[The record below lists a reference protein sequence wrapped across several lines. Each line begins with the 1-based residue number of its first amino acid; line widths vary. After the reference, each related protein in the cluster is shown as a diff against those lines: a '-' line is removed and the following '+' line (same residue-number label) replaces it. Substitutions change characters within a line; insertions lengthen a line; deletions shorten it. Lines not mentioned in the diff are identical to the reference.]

1 MTLLISRDGL
11 GTGPCYLS
19 FGSACH
25 HGSRLVR
32 YKADGCT
39 EIEISSS
46 GCPIVQLPKH
56 SNRLAE
62 EDRRQDRRGWVHF
75 PHSIWLVLAILT
87 LSFITQQSLVA
98 QEQTISQMVHT
109 SWTGRDGAPQG
120 INALAQTPDGN
131 LWIGT
136 FVGLYSFD
144 GLKFQVFNP
153 KPGSSPLAA
162 LIATA
167 NIAFLFVSKDG
178 DLWSFPYN
186 GPAARIRDGDVRF
199 YGDVRGE
206 DLHTLSYP
214 QQDSSGTL
222 WSILNQGHLVRLGSD
237 GIWEQL
243 ADPAAGVGDIAALLI
258 DSTDTVWIVDNK
270 HLYRKPKEA
279 SEFIRTGV
287 DVYGPVRITEGRDHT
302 IWVAEVEAAPFPA
315 VNLQH
320 VSQDGHKLF
329 APPVHGPITELLSA
343 HDGSL
348 WITEVDRLQRLTAE
362 ETAAGHSQ
370 LDRLSPDLFPSGKAS
385 QGIESETLLSDFD
398 GNIWVGGT
406 SGLNRFEHANLSPA
420 LPGSK
425 IGSWRSCVDRRGE
438 VWIASVNGNVQLI
451 SIKNGHAS
459 TIQSGLGGVNLFCG
473 DDGQLYL
480 LGDRGISALRNGR
493 IQRLPLL
500 PGIGAYLN
508 GYEFLGLVAEPSGDL
523 IAAVGGPAG
532 HGLWKYN
539 AGKWSR
545 FLPNLA
551 LPTICGMVEDSS
563 GQLFVAFANSRDEVG
578 RISGESLTMVPGM
591 GALNFA
597 RTPSYGIV
605 AYGRRGV
612 AINRGDHFQRLLFAH
627 PEQGSVITG
636 VVESRNGDLW
646 INGAKGIA
654 RVPAVEIRT
663 AMADPLRTVASF
675 NVQEGDFV
683 GPDVPIFFRSSAD
696 IDPAGRLWFSTLNG
710 VVSVDPDRLS
720 MPRHPPQL
728 TIRSITADGRPL
740 NTKGTLPP
748 GIQYLDIRYFGVDL
762 TRPQDVVYRYR
773 LQGLDADWQNVGA
786 RAEAIYTHVRP
797 GSYAFQVMASSGDD
811 LWSSPVSSV
820 KFTVLPHFYE
830 MRWFQGLCILA
841 AALLIWI
848 GICARLRHASA
859 AIRIRAEER
868 AEERVRIARELHDTL
883 LQGIQGLLLSFHS
896 AAAKVPA
903 EHESKEA
910 LDRALMSA
918 DRIILEGR
926 DRVNRLR
933 SEHLM
938 NGELE
943 TSIRELA
950 GDLASLSK
958 MAFELE
964 RTGTQRRLDPEVMDE
979 LYFITREALTNAY
992 RHSGGS
998 QVIVALDYE
1007 KERFRLECRDNGRGF
1022 STQGLADL
1030 ETKGHWGLRGMSER
1044 AERIGADL
1052 TFESATGKGVHITVN
1067 VPAVRAY
1074 VRTVG
1079 FRLFF
1084 RRPASN

>member
-1 MTLLISRDGL
+1 MALLMSRDSL
-11 GTGPCYLS
+11 GTGPCLLAV
-19 FGSACH
+19 GSPFHQRSGRGC
-25 HGSRLVR
+25 
-32 YKADGCT
+32 YKAESCT
-39 EIEISSS
+39 EIRISVNRW
-46 GCPIVQLPKH
+46 PIVRLPQK
-56 SNRLAE
+56 SIGPTE
-62 EDRRQDRRGWVHF
+62 GQRQSGSRWVHF
-75 PHSIWLVLAILT
+75 PPSIWLVAILA
-87 LSFITQQSLVA
+87 LSFITQSLAA

-109 SWTGRDGAPQG
+109 SWTGRNGAPQG
-120 INALAQTPDGN
+120 INALAQTPDGI

-136 FVGLYSFD
+136 FAGLYTFD
-144 GLKFQVFNP
+144 GLKFQEFKP

-162 LIATA
+162 SIATS

-178 DLWSFPYN
+178 NLWSFPYN
-186 GPAARIRDGDVRF
+186 GPPARICHGEVRF
-199 YGDVRGE
+199 YGGVRGE

-222 WSILNQGHLVRLGSD
+222 WSILNQRHLVRLSSD
-237 GIWEQL
+237 GIWEQ
-243 ADPAAGVGDIAALLI
+243 AVDPAIGPGEIAALLI
-258 DSTDTVWIVDNK
+258 DSTDTLWIVDREK
-270 HLYRKPKEA
+270 LYRKPKGA
-279 SEFIRTGV
+279 TAFIPTGV
-287 DVYGPVRITEGRDHT
+287 HVYGPVRIAEGRDHT
-302 IWVAEVEAAPFPA
+302 IWVAEVETGPFPA
-315 VNLQH
+315 ANLQR
-320 VSQDGHKLF
+320 VSQDGHTLF
-329 APPVHGPITELLSA
+329 APPVQGPITELLSA
-343 HDGSL
+343 PDGSL
-348 WITEVDRLQRLTAE
+348 WITEVDGLQRLTAE
-362 ETAAGHSQ
+362 ETAASRSQ
-370 LDRLSPDLFPSGKAS
+370 LRRSSPDLYPSGNVS
-385 QGIESETLLSDFD
+385 RGFESDTLLSDFD
-398 GNIWVGGT
+398 GDIWVGGT
-406 SGLNRFEHANLSPA
+406 GGLDRFEHANLTPA

-451 SIKNGHAS
+451 SIKSGHAAK
-459 TIQSGLGGVNLFCG
+459 IQSGLGGVNLFCG

-480 LGDRGISALRNGR
+480 LGDRGISVVRNGR
-493 IQRLPLL
+493 TQRLPLL
-500 PGIGAYLN
+500 PGIGTYLN
-508 GYEFLGLVAEPSGDL
+508 DYEFLGLVAERGGDL

-532 HGLWKYN
+532 HGLWKYI

-551 LPTICGMVEDSS
+551 LPTICGMVEDAS
-563 GQLFVAFANSRDEVG
+563 GELFVAFVNSRDEVG
-578 RISGESLTMVPGM
+578 RISGGSLTIVPGM

-597 RTPSYGIV
+597 RTPSYGMV

-612 AINRGDHFQRLLFAH
+612 AIDRGNHFQRLLFAH

-654 RVPAVEIRT
+654 RIPAAEIR
-663 AMADPLRTVASF
+663 AALADPVRTIASF

-683 GPDVPIFFRSSAD
+683 GPDIPIFFRASAD
-696 IDPAGRLWFSTLNG
+696 IDPTGRLWFSTLNG

-720 MPRHPPQL
+720 TPRHPPL
-728 TIRSITADGRPL
+728 LSIRTITADGRPL
-740 NTKGTLPP
+740 NTKGTFPP
-748 GIQYLDIRYFGVDL
+748 GIQYLDIQYFGVDL
-762 TRPQDVVYRYR
+762 TRPQNVVYRYR
-773 LQGLDADWQNVGA
+773 LRGLDADWQNVGT

-797 GSYAFQVMASSGDD
+797 GSYTFQVMASSGND

-820 KFTVLPHFYE
+820 TFTVLPHFYE

-841 AALLIWI
+841 ASLLIWI
-848 GICARLRHASA
+848 GICARLRYASA

-910 LDRALMSA
+910 LDRALKTA

-933 SEHLM
+933 SEHLK

-950 GDLASLSK
+950 DDLASLAK
-958 MAFELE
+958 VEFQFEK
-964 RTGTQRRLDPEVMDE
+964 TGTQRRLDPEVMDE
-979 LYFITREALTNAY
+979 VYFITREALTNSY

-998 QVIVALDYE
+998 QIVVALDYE
-1007 KERFRLECRDNGRGF
+1007 KERFRLECRDNGKGF
-1022 STQGLADL
+1022 SSQALDDL
-1030 ETKGHWGLRGMSER
+1030 ETNGHWGLRGMSER
-1044 AERIGADL
+1044 AERIGAEFR
-1052 TFESATGKGVHITVN
+1052 FESAPGKGVCITVS

-1079 FRLFF
+1079 FRSLF

>member
-1 MTLLISRDGL
+1 MTLLMSRDSL
-11 GTGPCYLS
+11 GTRPRNLPLGSP
-19 FGSACH
+19 FHQGSALGCF
-25 HGSRLVR
+25 
-32 YKADGCT
+32 KAESHS
-39 EIEISSS
+39 EIRVLRT
-46 GCPIVQLPKH
+46 GCPIVRLPQN
-56 SNRLAE
+56 SGGLAE
-62 EDRRQDRRGWVHF
+62 GERHNGSGLGHF

-87 LSFITQQSLVA
+87 LSFVTQQSLVA

-109 SWTGRDGAPQG
+109 SWKGRDGAPQG
-120 INALAQTPDGN
+120 INALAQTSDGV

-136 FVGLYSFD
+136 FAGLYTFD
-144 GLKFQVFNP
+144 GLKFQAFNP
-153 KPGSSPLAA
+153 KPGSPPLAA
-162 LIATA
+162 SIATS
-167 NIAFLFVSKDG
+167 NIAFLFVSKNG

-186 GPAARIRDGDVRF
+186 GPAARIRDGEVRF

-206 DLHTLSYP
+206 DLHNLSYP

-222 WSILNQGHLVRLGSD
+222 WSILNQRHLVRLGSD
-237 GIWEQL
+237 GIWEQVT
-243 ADPAAGVGDIAALLI
+243 DPAKGPGEIAALLI
-258 DSTDTVWIVDNK
+258 DSTDTSWIVDREM
-270 HLYRKPKEA
+270 LYRRSNGA
-279 SEFIRTGV
+279 TAFIPTGV
-287 DVYGPVRITEGRDHT
+287 HVYGPVRIAEGRDHT
-302 IWVAEVEAAPFPA
+302 IWVAEVETGPFLAA
-315 VNLQH
+315 NLQH
-320 VSQDGHKLF
+320 VSQDGNRLF
-329 APPVHGPITELLSA
+329 APPVQGPITELLSA
-343 HDGSL
+343 PDGSL
-348 WITEVDRLQRLTAE
+348 WITEVDGLQRLTPEA
-362 ETAAGHSQ
+362 TAAGHSQ
-370 LDRLSPDLFPSGKAS
+370 LGRSSPDLYPSGNVS
-385 QGIESETLLSDFD
+385 RGFESDTLLSDFD

-406 SGLNRFEHANLSPA
+406 GGLDRFEHANLTPA

-451 SIKNGHAS
+451 SIKSGRAA

-480 LGDRGISALRNGR
+480 LGDRGISVVRNGR
-493 IQRLPLL
+493 TQRLPLL
-500 PGIGAYLN
+500 SGIGAYLN
-508 GYEFLGLVAEPSGDL
+508 DYEFLGLVAEPGGDL

-545 FLPNLA
+545 FLPNLT
-551 LPTICGMVEDSS
+551 LPTICGMVEDAS
-563 GQLFVAFANSRDEVG
+563 GELFLAFVNSHDEVG
-578 RISGESLTMVPGM
+578 RISGGSLAIVPGM

-612 AINRGDHFQRLLFAH
+612 AIDRGNHFQRLLFVH

-654 RVPAVEIRT
+654 RIPAAEIR
-663 AMADPLRTVASF
+663 AALADPTRAIASF

-683 GPDVPIFFRSSAD
+683 GPDVPIFFRASAQ
-696 IDPAGRLWFSTLNG
+696 IDPTGRLWFSTLNG
-710 VVSVDPDRLS
+710 VVSVDPARVS
-720 MPRHPPQL
+720 TPPHPPL
-728 TIRSITADGRPL
+728 LSIRTITADGRPL
-740 NTKGTLPP
+740 NTKGTFPP

-773 LQGLDADWQNVGA
+773 LRGLDSDWQNVGN

-797 GSYAFQVMASSGDD
+797 GSYTFQVMASSGND

-820 KFTVLPHFYE
+820 TFTVLPRFYE

-848 GICARLRHASA
+848 GICARLRYASA
-859 AIRIRAEER
+859 AIRMRAEER

-883 LQGIQGLLLSFHS
+883 LQGIQGLLLSFHT
-896 AAAKVPA
+896 AAAKVPVQ
-903 EHESKEA
+903 HESKEA
-910 LDRALMSA
+910 LDRALRTA

-933 SEHLM
+933 SEHLR

-950 GDLASLSK
+950 DDLGSLSK
-958 MAFELE
+958 MEFELE

-979 LYFITREALTNAY
+979 VYFITREALTNSY

-998 QVIVALDYE
+998 QIVVALDYE
-1007 KERFRLECRDNGRGF
+1007 KERFRLECRDNGKGF
-1022 STQGLADL
+1022 SSQSLDDL
-1030 ETKGHWGLRGMSER
+1030 ETNGHWGLRGMSER
-1044 AERIGADL
+1044 AERIGAEFR
-1052 TFESATGKGVHITVN
+1052 FESAPGKGVCITVS

-1074 VRTVG
+1074 MRTVG
-1079 FRLFF
+1079 FRSLF